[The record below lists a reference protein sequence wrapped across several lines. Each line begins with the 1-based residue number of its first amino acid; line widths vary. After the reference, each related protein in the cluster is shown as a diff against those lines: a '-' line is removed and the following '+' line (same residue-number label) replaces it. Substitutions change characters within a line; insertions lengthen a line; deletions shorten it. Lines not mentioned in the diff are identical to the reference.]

1 MRRIFTRRPDFEI
14 VARRDFSDLTY
25 LLEIRHPML
34 ARVSRPGHGRKAA
47 PWGSAGNTVP
57 WCVRLA
63 GARRPASGPRPE
75 RAGPPACLPG
85 LLRVSGVSPRVDP
98 N

>member
-1 MRRIFTRRPDFEI
+1 MRRIFTRRPDREI

-34 ARVSRPGHGRKAA
+34 ARASRPGHGRRAQGGA
-47 PWGSAGNTVP
+47 LGSTGNTVP

-63 GARRPASGPRPE
+63 GARRPARVPRPE
-75 RAGPPACLPG
+75 RAGPSWCARSC
-85 LLRVSGVSPRVDP
+85 
-98 N
+98 

>member
-1 MRRIFTRRPDFEI
+1 MRRIFTRRPDREI

-34 ARVSRPGHGRKAA
+34 ARASRPGHGRRGRKAA
-47 PWGSAGNTVP
+47 PWGSTGNTVP

-63 GARRPASGPRPE
+63 GARRPASVPRPE
-75 RAGPPACLPG
+75 RAGPSWCARSC
-85 LLRVSGVSPRVDP
+85 
-98 N
+98 